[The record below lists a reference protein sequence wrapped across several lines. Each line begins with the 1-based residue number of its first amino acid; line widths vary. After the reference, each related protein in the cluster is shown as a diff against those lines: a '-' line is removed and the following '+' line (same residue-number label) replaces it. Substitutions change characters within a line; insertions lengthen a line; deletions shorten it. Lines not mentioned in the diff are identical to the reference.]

1 MTENKIKYPFLD
13 LGRVN
18 EPFLP
23 AIRRAVERVLADG
36 RYIGGNEVEAF
47 ERELAAFTGT
57 RHAVGTSNGLDAIR
71 LILRAYMEM
80 GRLKAGDEVIVPS
93 NTFIA
98 SVLPVTDC
106 GLTPR
111 FAEPDPSTHNLD
123 PEAVEAAIGPRTRAI
138 ITVHLYGRI
147 SYSERLAETAKKHG
161 LLLIEDSAQAIGAIS
176 AVAGPGGSRR
186 AGALGDAAAFSF
198 YPTKNTGAL
207 GDAGAVTTDDD
218 ELARTVRMLRNY
230 GSEHSYHHEMSG
242 LNCRLDSIQ
251 AAILREKLPMT
262 DAENAARR
270 ATAAVYG
277 SEIQNSHVILPA
289 DTGSDCVWHQ
299 YVVRVAD
306 RDGFR
311 RFLLDRGVET
321 SVHYPVPPH
330 RQPCYKDYAGL
341 ALPVADR
348 LASEVV
354 SLPIAPRC
362 TGTDDA
368 REIAAIINSYR
379 PQ

>member
-123 PEAVEAAIGPRTRAI
+123 PEAVEAAIGPRTRAV

-176 AVAGPGGSRR
+176 AVAGPVSYTH
-186 AGALGDAAAFSF
+186 LTL
-198 YPTKNTGAL
+198 PTT
-207 GDAGAVTTDDD
+207 
-218 ELARTVRMLRNY
+218 
-230 GSEHSYHHEMSG
+230 
-242 LNCRLDSIQ
+242 
-251 AAILREKLPMT
+251 
-262 DAENAARR
+262 
-270 ATAAVYG
+270 
-277 SEIQNSHVILPA
+277 
-289 DTGSDCVWHQ
+289 
-299 YVVRVAD
+299 
-306 RDGFR
+306 F
-311 RFLLDRGVET
+311 
-321 SVHYPVPPH
+321 
-330 RQPCYKDYAGL
+330 
-341 ALPVADR
+341 
-348 LASEVV
+348 
-354 SLPIAPRC
+354 
-362 TGTDDA
+362 
-368 REIAAIINSYR
+368 
-379 PQ
+379 

>member
-123 PEAVEAAIGPRTRAI
+123 PEAVEAAIDRK
-138 ITVHLYGRI
+138 
-147 SYSERLAETAKKHG
+147 S
-161 LLLIEDSAQAIGAIS
+161 
-176 AVAGPGGSRR
+176 
-186 AGALGDAAAFSF
+186 
-198 YPTKNTGAL
+198 
-207 GDAGAVTTDDD
+207 
-218 ELARTVRMLRNY
+218 
-230 GSEHSYHHEMSG
+230 
-242 LNCRLDSIQ
+242 
-251 AAILREKLPMT
+251 
-262 DAENAARR
+262 
-270 ATAAVYG
+270 
-277 SEIQNSHVILPA
+277 
-289 DTGSDCVWHQ
+289 
-299 YVVRVAD
+299 VV
-306 RDGFR
+306 
-311 RFLLDRGVET
+311 
-321 SVHYPVPPH
+321 
-330 RQPCYKDYAGL
+330 
-341 ALPVADR
+341 
-348 LASEVV
+348 
-354 SLPIAPRC
+354 
-362 TGTDDA
+362 
-368 REIAAIINSYR
+368 
-379 PQ
+379 

>member
-123 PEAVEAAIGPRTRAI
+123 PEAVEAAIGPRTRAV

-230 GSEHSYHHEMSG
+230 GSERSYHHEMSG

-277 SEIQNSHVILPA
+277 SEIRNSHVILPA

-321 SVHYPVPPH
+321 SVHSPVPTH

-368 REIAAIINSYR
+368 REIAEIINSYR

>member
-123 PEAVEAAIGPRTRAI
+123 PEAVEAAIGPRTRAV

-230 GSEHSYHHEMSG
+230 GSERSYHHEMSG

-277 SEIQNSHVILPA
+277 SEIRNSHVILPA

-330 RQPCYKDYAGL
+330 RQPCYKDYAGR

-368 REIAAIINSYR
+368 REIAEIINSYR

>member
-123 PEAVEAAIGPRTRAI
+123 PEAVEAAIGPRTRAV

-230 GSEHSYHHEMSG
+230 GSERSYHHEMSG

-277 SEIQNSHVILPA
+277 SEIRNSHVILPA

-306 RDGFR
+306 HDGFR

-330 RQPCYKDYAGL
+330 RQPCYKDYSGL

-368 REIAAIINSYR
+368 REIAEIINSYR

>member
-123 PEAVEAAIGPRTRAI
+123 PEAVEAAIGPRTRAV

-207 GDAGAVTTDDD
+207 GDA
-218 ELARTVRMLRNY
+218 
-230 GSEHSYHHEMSG
+230 
-242 LNCRLDSIQ
+242 
-251 AAILREKLPMT
+251 AILREKLPMT

-277 SEIQNSHVILPA
+277 SEIRNSHVILPA

-368 REIAAIINSYR
+368 REIAEIINSYR

>member
-1 MTENKIKYPFLD
+1 M
-13 LGRVN
+13 V
-18 EPFLP
+18 
-23 AIRRAVERVLADG
+23 RVLADG

-123 PEAVEAAIGPRTRAI
+123 PEAVEAAIGPRTRAV

-230 GSEHSYHHEMSG
+230 GSERSYHHEMSG

-277 SEIQNSHVILPA
+277 SEIRNSHVILPA

-368 REIAAIINSYR
+368 REIAEIINSYR